1 MGNAD
6 LKCINLLIDKGAN
19 FIEKD
24 KMGNDSLSFA
34 KDFLKDKKVSE
45 FFLKKW
51 KN

>member
-6 LKCINLLIDKGAN
+6 LKFINLLVEKGAN

-34 KDFLKDKKVSE
+34 KDFSKDKKVSE